1 MINKLEQLYFN
12 CKWLIDK
19 IDQIHKEICPGQNGS
34 WTQRAEQCVEAAK
47 NISAN
52 LKKPES
58 KTLTK
63 RDQSNIIIQHLNKNI
78 ECLNSPSDK
87 ALIESIKINI
97 DSAIWDKS
105 ENKYTPVS
113 VSAKVIDSIIYNFEF
128 LFK

>member
-1 MINKLEQLYFN
+1 MNKVEQLYFN
-12 CKWLIDK
+12 CNWLIDK
-19 IDQIHKEICPGQNGS
+19 IDKIHKEICPGQNGS
-34 WTQRAEQCVEAAK
+34 WAKRAEQCVEAAK

-63 RDQSNIIIQHLNKNI
+63 KDQVNIIIEYLNINVKS
-78 ECLNSPSDK
+78 LNDPSDK
-87 ALIESIKINI
+87 SLIEVIKINI

-113 VSAKVIDSIIYNFEF
+113 VSAKVIDSIISNFEF
-128 LFK
+128 LFE